1 MNPTIAR
8 KSPTYDYENV
18 PIWQESEGKALLTF
32 KVIVDEP
39 TRTIKVRFGEAKIE
53 EFSLS
58 QF

>member
-1 MNPTIAR
+1 MKLTIAR

-18 PIWQESEGKALLTF
+18 TIWQESEGKASLTF